1 MPCVTARA
9 SWLVRW
15 SASIGCWSSVEGHRM
30 AEPSLGCTITPWLP
44 STPRTCDGGG
54 GGEPV
59 PEPPRL
65 EGLLEQPGGGVV
77 APCACF
83 TAHSATHRSQ
93 ASPRSRGDRARSSAR
108 ACGNQVSPPPSGV
121 LRYMK
126 KVSTRGPCGA
136 QTAVFWSWWTL

>member
-1 MPCVTARA
+1 MLEPYLMPCVTARA

-65 EGLLEQPGGGVV
+65 EGLLEQPGGGGV
-77 APCACF
+77 APCA
-83 TAHSATHRSQ
+83 
-93 ASPRSRGDRARSSAR
+93 
-108 ACGNQVSPPPSGV
+108 
-121 LRYMK
+121 
-126 KVSTRGPCGA
+126 
-136 QTAVFWSWWTL
+136 